1 MRANHNSSKRNNLKI
16 RIREYALPFHLPF
29 SLINNY
35 TTRIFNSLYFNK
47 QLSKKIITQ
56 IDYNS
61 FFFPL
66 DLVSNWNLLY
76 GSEGFTQ
83 LQFVCPLKNINSL
96 LDTILSLLAKYNLS
110 SPLSVLK
117 AFGKI
122 KSPGL
127 LSFPRE
133 GITLAMDFPNSNKN
147 LGLFL
152 AEALNQI
159 HKHEGVV
166 YPAKDTHLNKFIFQ
180 ESFENLEE
188 FKKNQDPNFC
198 SDFWRRIND

>member
-1 MRANHNSSKRNNLKI
+1 
-16 RIREYALPFHLPF
+16 
-29 SLINNY
+29 
-35 TTRIFNSLYFNK
+35 
-47 QLSKKIITQ
+47 
-56 IDYNS
+56 
-61 FFFPL
+61 
-66 DLVSNWNLLY
+66 VSNWNLLY